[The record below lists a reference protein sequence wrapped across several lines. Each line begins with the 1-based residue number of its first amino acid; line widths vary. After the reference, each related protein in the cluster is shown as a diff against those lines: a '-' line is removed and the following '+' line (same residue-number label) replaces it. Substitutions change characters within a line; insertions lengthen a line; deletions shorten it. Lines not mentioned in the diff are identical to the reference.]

1 MENIASNGLGKH
13 VWRKR
18 NDNITV
24 GRESR
29 GGGRKGGDRQKN
41 RFMPTGL
48 SREPC
53 GKVCVALRQCPL
65 DFSVRLKR
73 QVFKV
78 DIGGQ
83 VFGRRFYR
91 LGGGGGRGG
100 GGEPEGMEGEGR
112 RARAGGGPEDV
123 R

>member
-1 MENIASNGLGKH
+1 MWQGLLCKESAADTQ
-13 VWRKR
+13 VRSFVSWR
-18 NDNITV
+18 T
-24 GRESR
+24 
-29 GGGRKGGDRQKN
+29 
-41 RFMPTGL
+41 
-48 SREPC
+48 
-53 GKVCVALRQCPL
+53 VALRQCPL
-65 DFSVRLKR
+65 DLSVRLKR

-112 RARAGGGPEDV
+112 RARAGGGPEDI